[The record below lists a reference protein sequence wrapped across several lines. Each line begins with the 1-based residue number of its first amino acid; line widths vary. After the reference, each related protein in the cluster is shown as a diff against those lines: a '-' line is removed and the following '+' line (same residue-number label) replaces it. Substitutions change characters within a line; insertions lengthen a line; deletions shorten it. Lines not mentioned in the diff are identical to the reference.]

1 MYNTCVSLV
10 QTNIA
15 RERAVLHSKAMC
27 CLSSLWVG
35 AVFPSKMVTTCRCLG
50 QNTLWIPGC
59 CFGCGCD
66 SRDMRFLRG
75 LAMDACQCAF
85 ARRIFCPELRLRLTN
100 ITCAKSMRSG
110 TESTTAAATCCGEVW
125 MVQHCACGTARSE
138 KNVQQNVCSTSHQK
152 QFYTSFYHLAP
163 DRRILNALGQ
173 PVQLC
178 NRCASSCLMH
188 KEHIENCLLPA
199 YACCCACSFS
209 STPKCQSISYLMC
222 EIIQA
227 MVYMNV
233 LLKFYLDHTTCSW
246 VGTLC

>member
-35 AVFPSKMVTTCRCLG
+35 AVSPSKMVTTCRCLG

-85 ARRIFCPELRLRLTN
+85 ARRSFCPELRLRLTN

-110 TESTTAAATCCGEVW
+110 TKSTAAAATCCGEVW
-125 MVQHCACGTARSE
+125 MVQHCACGTA
-138 KNVQQNVCSTSHQK
+138 
-152 QFYTSFYHLAP
+152 
-163 DRRILNALGQ
+163 
-173 PVQLC
+173 PVREEC
-178 NRCASSCLMH
+178 TA
-188 KEHIENCLLPA
+188 KCLLDITSETILHVIL
-199 YACCCACSFS
+199 SFS
-209 STPKCQSISYLMC
+209 SRPANSKRIR
-222 EIIQA
+222 
-227 MVYMNV
+227 
-233 LLKFYLDHTTCSW
+233 TTC
-246 VGTLC
+246 